1 MKANVQLEE
10 KAMEEQS
17 LLASGENSSAFK
29 VQASGPN
36 PSMMHLHFACSKT
49 KIANI
54 YNAKK

>member
-36 PSMMHLHFACSKT
+36 PSMMHLHVVKEKLQIFIMLKSK
-49 KIANI
+49 
-54 YNAKK
+54 